1 MQAGTVYW
9 QKQSERRE
17 MSDNHIQPRSNR
29 KCTEVLRMFGENL
42 KTLRKHRGMS
52 QEILAQQLNI
62 VRQTVSKWE
71 KGLSVP
77 DAEMLSKIANL
88 FEVSVDTLLGTKIE
102 NEKGTNEIASQLALL
117 NSYLARRNRRSRIIW
132 TSTLIALA
140 ATILIMLLCCL
151 LLRI

>member
-1 MQAGTVYW
+1 
-9 QKQSERRE
+9 
-17 MSDNHIQPRSNR
+17 
-29 KCTEVLRMFGENL
+29 MFGENL